1 MEVFMTSRVWFT
13 LALSA
18 SLTGVLVAQTKS
30 EEQFEAGVFVQS
42 ETFNVPVPPPRE
54 GAIYFSQDAAPG
66 KPGGDVTFA
75 FVSSELSGGEK
86 LVKGA
91 PYSGEAVTETVQVL
105 SDGNRITR
113 KNTAQVYRDSEGRSR
128 RDQTLGGVGPWG
140 PANESFQRVF
150 IYDPV
155 AGAHYVLNPQ
165 EHSARKMPIPPPDTQ
180 GQSSALRTESGGRP
194 RPGRFLRGLGGGL
207 SPLESENAQKESLG
221 KQVMEGLQVEG
232 TRSTVTIE
240 AGKIGNELP
249 IQIVSERWYSPELQV
264 VVMSKN
270 SDPRIG
276 ETTYRLSNINR
287 SEPAHSLFEVPAD
300 YKLDESV
307 VHHFQMRKHTAEKQT
322 N

>member
-1 MEVFMTSRVWFT
+1 MKNCVLLILLL
-13 LALSA
+13 LAL
-18 SLTGVLVAQTKS
+18 LTSVLSAQTTS
-30 EEQFEAGVFVQS
+30 EGPFEAGVFVQS
-42 ETFNVPVPPPRE
+42 DSFNLPVPPPPNE
-54 GAIYFSQDAAPG
+54 GAVVVSQDAVPE
-66 KPGGDVTFA
+66 KLGDVTFA
-75 FVSSELSGGEK
+75 FVASELSGGEK
-86 LVKGA
+86 TVKGA

-155 AGAHYVLNPQ
+155 ASAHYVLNPQ
-165 EHSARKMPIPPPDTQ
+165 EHTARKMPVPPPDTQ
-180 GQSSALRTESGGRP
+180 GQSSAVHTESGGRP
-194 RPGRFLRGLGGGL
+194 HPGRFLRTFGGGL
-207 SPLESENAQKESLG
+207 GPFESENAQKESLG

-270 SDPRIG
+270 TDPRIG
-276 ETTYRLSNINR
+276 ETAYRLSNINR
-287 SEPAHSLFEVPAD
+287 SEPAPSLFEVPAD

-307 VHHFQMRKHTAEKQT
+307 VHHFQMRKRAAEKQS